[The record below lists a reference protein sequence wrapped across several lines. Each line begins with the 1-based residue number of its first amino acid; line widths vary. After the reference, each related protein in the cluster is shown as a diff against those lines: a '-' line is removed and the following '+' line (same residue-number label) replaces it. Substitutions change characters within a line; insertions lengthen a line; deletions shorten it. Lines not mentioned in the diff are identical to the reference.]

1 METQRNGSADPDRQP
16 AGADPAGAA
25 AATRATRETGG
36 ILSGE
41 KPPVFSMLSRGVST
55 GNRPENFDFE
65 RKIIVWFYRSTSYFL
80 T

>member
-1 METQRNGSADPDRQP
+1 MRKAGNGSDDPDRQP

-41 KPPVFSMLSRGVST
+41 NRLFFQCFQGVSALAT
-55 GNRPENFDFE
+55 GRKNFDFE